1 MIYGILHF
9 FIWSSITARFLV
21 YGEIKLKTL
30 AQSKLLH
37 RAKMN
42 SLACQGLIN

>member
-9 FIWSSITARFLV
+9 LRSTLQQDSLSVW
-21 YGEIKLKTL
+21 GNKDKTL

-42 SLACQGLIN
+42 SLASQGLIN